1 MGGLRFWK
9 GDPTTKMKYII
20 TKKKKIGPK
29 EAQTPLGPHL
39 GPPLYVTYVTYITY
53 YQNSIKL
60 ISRGGAKG
68 GRVGAIAPPELA
80 KKIMYDILLL
90 YLKVVC
96 TIH

>member
-9 GDPTTKMKYII
+9 GDPTTKTKYII
-20 TKKKKIGPK
+20 TKKKKKIGPK

-39 GPPLYVTYVTYITY
+39 GQPLYVTYITY

-68 GRVGAIAPPELA
+68 G
-80 KKIMYDILLL
+80 
-90 YLKVVC
+90 
-96 TIH
+96 